1 MVTDASEV
9 ERAPARQSDV
19 NLYFPMAILCAG
31 VAFLGFAPTYWA
43 PILFGTLKVHPII
56 HVHAFVFFT
65 WTLFFVVQTWLASTR
80 RIARHRAMGLAAI
93 SLATAMTILGILVSI
108 DRMYAAAAIGRGPA
122 GLEFS
127 IVPLGSIIFFA
138 IMFGAALANVRR
150 ADWHKRLMLVAAISV
165 LDAPI
170 ARWFLTFLA
179 PEAPAGPPPVAV
191 DIGPSLVALLLLSIP
206 MVGDWRRRGSV
217 HQAYWIGAT
226 TYLMWKLLQVPLS
239 ATSLWA
245 SIAGWIMR
253 LAGQS

>member
-56 HVHAFVFFT
+56 HVHAFVFFA

-138 IMFGAALANVRR
+138 MMFAAAL
-150 ADWHKRLMLVAAISV
+150 
-165 LDAPI
+165 API

-239 ATSLWA
+239 TTSLWA